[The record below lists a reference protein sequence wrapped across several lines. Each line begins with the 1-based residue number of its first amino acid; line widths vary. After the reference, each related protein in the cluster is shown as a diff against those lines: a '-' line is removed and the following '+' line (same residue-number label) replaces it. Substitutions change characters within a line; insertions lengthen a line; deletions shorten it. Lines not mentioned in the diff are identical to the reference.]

1 MTEKEFMIY
10 SLFVCGIVSFLVAVI
25 IILFTIFG
33 IIEKDVWSIISI
45 IALLAAMGVL
55 FGTAVTQPQIK

>member
-1 MTEKEFMIY
+1 MTEKEFMID

-45 IALLAAMGVL
+45 NSL
-55 FGTAVTQPQIK
+55 